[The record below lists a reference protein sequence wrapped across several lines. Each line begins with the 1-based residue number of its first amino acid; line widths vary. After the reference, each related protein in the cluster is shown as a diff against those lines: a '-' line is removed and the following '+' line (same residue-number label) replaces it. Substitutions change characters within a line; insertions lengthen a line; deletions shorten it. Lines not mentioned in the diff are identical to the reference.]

1 MTSGFMRTV
10 VGMAQ
15 VYSTALLERSGSTSA
30 ISTAVRAAQRVNLSA
45 KWRGIW
51 TETVAGGRL
60 VARVAV
66 EN

>member
-1 MTSGFMRTV
+1 
-10 VGMAQ
+10 MAQ